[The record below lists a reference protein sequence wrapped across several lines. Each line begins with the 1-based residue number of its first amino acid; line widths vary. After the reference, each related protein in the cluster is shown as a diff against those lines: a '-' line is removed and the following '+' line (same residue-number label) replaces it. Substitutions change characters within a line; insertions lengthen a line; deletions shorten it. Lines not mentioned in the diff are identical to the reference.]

1 MKNKVLYTE
10 VIKAA
15 EGLARALR
23 NYTDEPMY
31 MHLAIFTRDEESHHE
46 GDPDGLPDF
55 YSLVVHSASEEYF
68 EENLEPTIST
78 SARVYYKES
87 KDGELIRTV
96 IPYYED
102 VAEDDEDEQG

>member
-15 EGLARALR
+15 ETLARALR

-31 MHLAIFTRDEESHHE
+31 LNLCIFTRDAECHHE
-46 GDPDGLPDF
+46 GDPEGTPDF

-78 SARVYYKES
+78 SARVYYKET
-87 KDGELIRTV
+87 KHGELIQTV
-96 IPYYED
+96 IPYYKYTNE
-102 VAEDDEDEQG
+102 DEDEQG